1 MYAVHLSYSMI
12 KPGDRV
18 LDIGGSASPFK
29 RADAVLDFLPYEQ
42 RNKNSGFL
50 NGLKENFTKETWHI
64 QDVCDRSK
72 PFPFKD
78 KEFDFV
84 NCGHLLEDVR
94 DPFYVISEVLRVSK
108 RGYFEVPSRICE
120 QMKWAERR
128 RICGFAHHRWFID
141 WKKNEKSGKNEM
153 VFVFKNHSLHGDKR
167 FHVKPK
173 GLHFGRPRMNTALQ
187 FTGFYFNGPFDA
199 YEDVAQAIDN
209 GERFMLETVKR
220 ANALGS
226 RLWDQNEKTPV
237 HIGNIDDLPPGLY
250 PLAELESR
258 IDRKAL
264 LFDPKTREKTPE
276 LLDYENSVYQ
286 QAR

>member
-42 RNKNSGFL
+42 RNKSGFL
-50 NGLKENFTKETWHI
+50 GGLKENFTKQSWFI
-64 QDVCDRSK
+64 QDVCDRTK

-94 DPFYVISEVLRVSK
+94 DPFYVISEVLRISK
-108 RGYFEVPSRICE
+108 RGYFEVPSRVCE

-141 WKKNEKSGKNEM
+141 SKINEKTGKEEM
-153 VFVFKNHSLHGDKR
+153 IFVFKNHSLHSDKR

-173 GLHFGRPRMNTALQ
+173 GLQFGRPRMNTALQ
-187 FTGFYFNGPFDA
+187 FSGFYFNGPFNA
-199 YEDVAQAIDN
+199 YEDVSQAIDN
-209 GERFMLETVKR
+209 GEKFMLETVKQ
-220 ANALGS
+220 ADALGP
-226 RLWDQNEKTPV
+226 RLWDVTEKTPV
-237 HIGNIDDLPPGLY
+237 RIKDIDSLAPGLH
-250 PLAELESR
+250 PLSKIADK
-258 IDRKAL
+258 IDRSVL
-264 LFDPKTREKTPE
+264 LFDPKTREKTQE
-276 LLDYENSVYQ
+276 LIAFENEIY
-286 QAR
+286 AAAH